1 MLNKEQKSLLQWLVK
16 HPAWSLVKELEEE
29 SLNDLWRSLLSVNI
43 TDEKQLEI
51 IKNKQIYATARKD
64 FIKSIE
70 NKTVDIF
77 WSDIDLK

>member
-1 MLNKEQKSLLQWLVK
+1 MLNKEQKSLLQWLIK

>member
-1 MLNKEQKSLLQWLVK
+1 
-16 HPAWSLVKELEEE
+16 
-29 SLNDLWRSLLSVNI
+29 LLSVNI

-77 WSDIDLK
+77 